1 MSTNAELAKARKE
14 YKRRKA
20 QADKEQREKRA
31 QEQREPR
38 AARKALG
45 HVRLDITIPKELYAR
60 LQPHIRPYY
69 GETSPGYAL
78 VAWLDTLNL

>member
-1 MSTNAELAKARKE
+1 MANTELAKARKE
-14 YKRRKA
+14 YKRRLT
-20 QADKEQREKRA
+20 QAEQERRAERA
-31 QEQREPR
+31 QEQRQRR

-45 HVRLDITIPKELYAR
+45 DVRLDITIPKELYAR

-78 VAWLDTLNL
+78 VAFLDSLNL